1 MWSWNNEQKRDSE
14 PRNYSPPQ
22 NCFNDYYLLQSNN
35 NILNKGIIANNNDNS
50 NNLEIPRLERI
61 IFSESEQNNEI
72 YDINQVDK
80 DIINNDIREKKIN
93 LEIHKGF
100 RKTLFGIPKQIKENF
115 DSNKVNRLK
124 DQLRIQEEII
134 SKYQKQLKEKDL
146 LISNFQKTIEKY
158 QHLLEI
164 NNIVDT
170 IANPQKYSRYEEDPK
185 PKEVKN
191 KIDNNVD
198 NFTVNKNRNLLK
210 ILHSKK
216 NYQKLDKEK
225 KEDKSTL
232 DKLSMLLQD
241 QGKIISQPSNK
252 KKSTYSIMN
261 DMNNYVF
268 DDEQFLSKVK
278 QKKEK
283 LNAQEI
289 NAMQLPDVDN
299 MSYEELL
306 SLENQIGIVNRGL
319 SKHQIKMLP
328 QITFKNFL
336 SFNNQTNC
344 LICQE
349 NFVEQEQLRKF
360 NCGHIFHIECVDQ
373 WLENEKTCPTC
384 KKSVI

>member
-1 MWSWNNEQKRDSE
+1 MWNWNNEQKRDSE

-22 NCFNDYYLLQSNN
+22 NCLDAYFLFQSN
-35 NILNKGIIANNNDNS
+35 NILNKRIIANNNNS

-61 IFSESEQNNEI
+61 SESEQNNEI
-72 YDINQVDK
+72 FDINLIDEN
-80 DIINNDIREKKIN
+80 IINNDIREKKIN

-100 RKTLFGIPKQIKENF
+100 RKTLFGIPKQIKDNF

-158 QHLLEI
+158 KYLLEV
-164 NNIVDT
+164 NDIVDT
-170 IANPQKYSRYEEDPK
+170 VTNPQKYSNYEEEPK
-185 PKEVKN
+185 QKEIKN
-191 KIDNNVD
+191 KIDNNVN
-198 NFTVNKNRNLLK
+198 NFTVNKKKNLQK
-210 ILHSKK
+210 IIHSKK
-216 NYQKLDKEK
+216 NYQKIDKEE
-225 KEDKSTL
+225 KEDNSTL
-232 DKLSMLLQD
+232 NRLSLLIRD
-241 QGKIISQPSNK
+241 QGKIISQQSNK
-252 KKSTYSIMN
+252 KKPIYSIIN
-261 DMNNYVF
+261 DMNNYEF
-268 DDEQFLSKVK
+268 DDEQYLSKVK

-336 SFNNQTNC
+336 NFNNQTNC

>member
-1 MWSWNNEQKRDSE
+1 
-14 PRNYSPPQ
+14 
-22 NCFNDYYLLQSNN
+22 
-35 NILNKGIIANNNDNS
+35 
-50 NNLEIPRLERI
+50 
-61 IFSESEQNNEI
+61 
-72 YDINQVDK
+72 
-80 DIINNDIREKKIN
+80 
-93 LEIHKGF
+93 
-100 RKTLFGIPKQIKENF
+100 
-115 DSNKVNRLK
+115 
-124 DQLRIQEEII
+124 
-134 SKYQKQLKEKDL
+134 

-158 QHLLEI
+158 KYLLEI
-164 NNIVDT
+164 NDIVDI
-170 IANPQKYSRYEEDPK
+170 IANPQKYYNYEKDPK

-198 NFTVNKNRNLLK
+198 NFTVNKNRNFVRAF
-210 ILHSKK
+210 HK
-216 NYQKLDKEK
+216 NYQKIDKEK
-225 KEDKSTL
+225 KEDMSTFN
-232 DKLSMLLQD
+232 KLSILLQD
-241 QGKIISQPSNK
+241 QRKIISQQSNK
-252 KKSTYSIMN
+252 KKTTYSIMN
-261 DMNNYVF
+261 DMNNYEF
-268 DDEQFLSKVK
+268 DDEQYLSKVK
-278 QKKEK
+278 QKKQK

-289 NAMQLPDVDN
+289 NAMQLPNVDH

-336 SFNNQTNC
+336 NFNNQTNC

>member
-1 MWSWNNEQKRDSE
+1 MWNGNKEQKRDSE

-22 NCFNDYYLLQSNN
+22 HCLNDYYQFQSGHIHNEIIVNN
-35 NILNKGIIANNNDNS
+35 NVNS
-50 NNLEIPRLERI
+50 NNFEIPHLERI
-61 IFSESEQNNEI
+61 NFSESEQNNEI
-72 YDINQVDK
+72 FDINQVDK
-80 DIINNDIREKKIN
+80 DLINNDIREKKIN

-100 RKTLFGIPKQIKENF
+100 RKTLFGIPKQIKDDF
-115 DSNKVNRLK
+115 DLNKVNRLK
-124 DQLRIQEEII
+124 DQLRIKEEII

-158 QHLLEI
+158 KYLLEI
-164 NNIVDT
+164 NDIVDT
-170 IANPQKYSRYEEDPK
+170 IANPQKYSNYEEDPK

-198 NFTVNKNRNLLK
+198 NFTVNKNRNFVRAF
-210 ILHSKK
+210 HK
-216 NYQKLDKEK
+216 NYQKIDKEK
-225 KEDKSTL
+225 KEDMSTFN
-232 DKLSMLLQD
+232 KLSILLQD
-241 QGKIISQPSNK
+241 QRKIISQQSNK
-252 KKSTYSIMN
+252 KKTAYSIMN
-261 DMNNYVF
+261 DMNNYEF
-268 DDEQFLSKVK
+268 DDEQYLSKVK
-278 QKKEK
+278 QKKQK

-289 NAMQLPDVDN
+289 KAMQLPGVDN

-306 SLENQIGIVNRGL
+306 SLENQIGNVNRGL

-328 QITFKNFL
+328 QITFKNCL

-349 NFVEQEQLRKF
+349 NFVEQEKLRKF